1 MKIFRIPTLTNISDK
16 IVQLR
21 IAKRGKNVSKYIQYP
36 QNNLNKECYD
46 LLESGSTGIAN
57 YLKHN
62 KMSLKI
68 TSEHISQ
75 QDGNNE
81 FLRFALFGLKN
92 KENPLMVQNIPL
104 PTNATYKAVAEQ
116 RIMLPVPGED
126 MEIFRNVRS
135 EREDAPLRYI
145 YRIISNMVEQIKQ
158 GNGKKR

>member
-1 MKIFRIPTLTNISDK
+1 
-16 IVQLR
+16 
-21 IAKRGKNVSKYIQYP
+21 
-36 QNNLNKECYD
+36 
-46 LLESGSTGIAN
+46 
-57 YLKHN
+57 
-62 KMSLKI
+62 
-68 TSEHISQ
+68 
-75 QDGNNE
+75 
-81 FLRFALFGLKN
+81 
-92 KENPLMVQNIPL
+92 MVQNIPF